1 MITYLERK
9 LGAFL
14 ARQMKLSKCKK
25 LGQRFSHAD
34 RTFSLSL
41 YFCGPKA
48 YSFCPQLFVLPSKR
62 TLQLWLSKLNIAPD
76 SVIQSLV
83 SWRNSDNK
91 DELLTLMAE
100 TRDVR
105 RHWISTGSPD
115 ITTVIQRYPRLL
127 DMNSA
132 VSYLMA
138 LSDKQVAIGNKV
150 T

>member
-1 MITYLERK
+1 MPNVEGIDEKER
-9 LGAFL
+9 
-14 ARQMKLSKCKK
+14 
-25 LGQRFSHAD
+25 
-34 RTFSLSL
+34 
-41 YFCGPKA
+41 
-48 YSFCPQLFVLPSKR
+48 VLRERRP
-62 TLQLWLSKLNIAPD
+62 
-76 SVIQSLV
+76 
-83 SWRNSDNK
+83 NSDNK

-138 LSDKQVAIGNKV
+138 LSDKHVATGNKV